1 MSFRYTLLLMSAL
14 AVTACATTGT
24 QMMKKE
30 VLKATAQMRNA
41 PTHTAH
47 TAQAA
52 KLSPIAKYGNLSV
65 KNGKIVGEN
74 GMQFSVAG
82 PSLFWSNT
90 GWGMDRFYNAGA
102 VTTFAKDWNAGI
114 VRAAIAGQGPGS
126 YLNDAKGNTEK
137 AVRVVD
143 AAIANDIYV
152 VVDWHSHRAEANV
165 EDAKTF
171 FTDMAMRY
179 GKTPNI
185 IYEIYNE
192 PLDKTDWATVVKPYA
207 QEMIATIRAI
217 DPDNLII
224 VGTQSWAQ
232 DVDKA
237 LADPITGY
245 ANIGYSLHYYAA
257 SHKGELRKKAEKA
270 IKGGLPVM
278 VTEWGSVTYDGDG
291 DVDPKSSNLWL
302 DMLRENGISHM
313 MWAVSDKDEGS
324 AMLKNGAPSKG
335 GWTDKHLTKS
345 GKFARTIIREW
356 SDK

>member
-1 MSFRYTLLLMSAL
+1 MPLRYMPLRHSLLLMSAL
-14 AVTACATTGT
+14 AVTACAAADT
-24 QMMKKE
+24 QMTQRE
-30 VLKATAQMRNA
+30 VLKNTKQMRNA
-41 PTHTAH
+41 STHTA
-47 TAQAA
+47 
-52 KLSPIAKYGNLSV
+52 KISPIATYGNLSV

-74 GMQFSVAG
+74 GKAFSVAG
-82 PSLFWSNT
+82 PSFFWSNT

-114 VRAAIAGQGPGS
+114 VRGAIAGQGPGS
-126 YLNDAKGNTEK
+126 YLNDAKGNTAK
-137 AVRVVD
+137 AVRLVD
-143 AAIANDIYV
+143 AAISNDIYV
-152 VVDWHSHRAEANV
+152 IVDWHSHRAEANV
-165 EDAKTF
+165 EEAKAF
-171 FTDMAMRY
+171 FTDMATRY

-207 QEMIATIRAI
+207 QDVIAAIRAI

-224 VGTQSWAQ
+224 VGTQTWAQ

-245 ANIGYSLHYYAA
+245 DNIGYSLHYYAA
-257 SHKGELRKKAEKA
+257 SHKAELRKKAEKA

-291 DVDPKSSNLWL
+291 DVDEKSSRKWL

-324 AMLKNGAPSKG
+324 AMLKEGAPSKG
-335 GWTDKHLTKS
+335 GWKDKHLTES
-345 GKFARTIIREW
+345 GKFARKVIREW
-356 SDK
+356 EEK